1 MWTERF
7 DATGHLLAIR
17 EIVGRLDGRL
27 DSMSGHFDQRLT
39 RVEDLVEQLRDEVSA
54 SRGSLWGRNWQ
65 EIALIVAFLLLAT
78 GNLTADDL
86 KQWLLR

>member
-27 DSMSGHFDQRLT
+27 DTMGSHFDQRLT
-39 RVEDLVEQLRDEVSA
+39 RVEDHVEQLRDEVRAGRSSLLA
-54 SRGSLWGRNWQ
+54 SNWQ
-65 EIALIVAFLLLAT
+65 EVALIVALVLLAT

>member
-54 SRGSLWGRNWQ
+54 SRASLWARNWQ